1 MRHNRSGSGS
11 SAEAAPGWSRVTSMA
26 RWVARR
32 REAAGAR
39 PRLSVVMPVYN
50 AEATLAECLT
60 RLSRSRPPSS
70 ATGSR
75 A

>member
-1 MRHNRSGSGS
+1 
-11 SAEAAPGWSRVTSMA
+11 MA

-60 RLSRSRPPSS
+60 RLSRSSF
-70 ATGSR
+70 GDF
-75 A
+75 